1 MLSLVLAS
9 SSRYR
14 QAQLASLGIQA
25 DIHAPDIDETPLHK
39 ETALE
44 LALRLAAEKA
54 RKVAALY
61 PDHLVIGADQVA
73 VIEHEA
79 GNELLGKPGTE
90 DNARDQLRRCAGKQ
104 VLFYSALSVCH
115 HTTHQQIT
123 DHEVTRVHFRQLT
136 DTDIQGYVETE
147 QPLDCAGSFKCE
159 GRGVLL
165 FDAIDS
171 RDPSA
176 LVGLP
181 LMLLRELASQF
192 DTDLLAMATAQ

>member
-1 MLSLVLAS
+1 MHSLILAS

-14 QAQLASLGIQA
+14 QAQLANLGIHA
-25 DIHAPDIDETPLHK
+25 DTHAPNIDETPLDK

-54 RKVAALY
+54 REVAPLY

-73 VIEHEA
+73 VIEHEE
-79 GNELLGKPGTE
+79 GDQLLGKPGNM
-90 DNARDQLRRCAGKQ
+90 DNAVDQLRRCAGKQ
-104 VLFYSALSVCH
+104 VVFYSAVSVCR
-115 HTTHQQIT
+115 HTTRQQIT
-123 DHEVTRVHFRQLT
+123 DHEVTRVHFRPLT
-136 DTDIQGYVETE
+136 DTEIRRYVETE
-147 QPLDCAGSFKCE
+147 KPFDCAGSFKCE

-171 RDPSA
+171 RDPNA
-176 LVGLP
+176 LIGLP
-181 LMLLRELASQF
+181 VMLLRDIVSQF